1 MPTGNRT
8 EYKRQGKARPVEA
21 MSDQI
26 IKSHRGFD
34 RKGVEGRAAAANET
48 ARLAN
53 SMTRLRLSQSTDH
66 HNP

>member
-1 MPTGNRT
+1 MPTGRRQQ
-8 EYKRQGKARPVEA
+8 YKAQAKTRPDEA

-34 RKGVEGRAAAANET
+34 RKGVEGRADAAKLT
-48 ARLAN
+48 ASLAN
-53 SMTRLRLSQSTDH
+53 SMTSKRLAQSTDK